1 MDFLNSFIDDGTDWW
16 DSATHIDSK
25 KGNKEALIL
34 LKGDIFS
41 QYLLYE
47 RVISLHRDNPN
58 IPSFMNEDNK
68 KLLLD
73 YYNNPP
79 VMLKSKLQ
87 SRRNNNLNVCPY
99 CGDLVRPNTLD
110 HFIPKENFSHYAI
123 FQNNLVP
130 QCRTC
135 ASIKSSKY
143 FEFSQGC
150 LFIHPFYSDILS
162 RVKYKITLSF
172 DSSINLIEVEK
183 VELESSNLTTTDKI
197 RVKCHFKEL
206 KVKSRI
212 EQYCLREFKE
222 LRRKAKQNSFPL
234 DDWILGKL
242 SINNDNGSDW
252 CTAFYKSLNSCGEAK
267 IFLNKLIEQASEK
280 QSTLVPQNIEVFDF
294 E

>member
-25 KGNKEALIL
+25 KGNKGALIS

-47 RVISLHRDNPN
+47 RVISLHRDNPKM
-58 IPSFMNEDNK
+58 PSFINDDNK

-87 SRRNNNLNVCPY
+87 SRRNNTLNICPY

-130 QCRTC
+130 QCRKC

-143 FEFSQGC
+143 FEPTQGC
-150 LFIHPFYSDILS
+150 LFVHPFYSDILS
-162 RVKYKITLSF
+162 RIKYKITLSF
-172 DSSINLIEVEK
+172 DSSINSIQVEDVK
-183 VELESSNLTTTDKI
+183 LNTSNLTAIDKERI
-197 RVKCHFKEL
+197 RCHLKEL
-206 KVKSRI
+206 HVKSRI
-212 EQYCLREFKE
+212 NEYCMREFKE
-222 LRRKAKQNSFPL
+222 LRRKAKKNSFSL
-234 DDWILGKL
+234 DVFISGKL
-242 SINNDNGSDW
+242 SITNENGLDW
-252 CTAFYKSLNSCGEAK
+252 CTAFYESLNSCNEAK
-267 IFLNKLIEQASEK
+267 EFLNRLIAQT
-280 QSTLVPQNIEVFDF
+280 STRRGSLTCRDIEVFDF